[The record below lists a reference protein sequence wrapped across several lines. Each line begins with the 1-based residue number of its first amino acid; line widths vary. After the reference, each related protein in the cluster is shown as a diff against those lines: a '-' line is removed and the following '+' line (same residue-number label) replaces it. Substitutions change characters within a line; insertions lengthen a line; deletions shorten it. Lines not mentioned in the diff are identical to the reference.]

1 MNPPTT
7 IRLRPLER
15 EDLTFVHQL
24 DNNANVMRYWFEEPY
39 ETFAELTHLYD
50 EHIHDQ
56 RERRFVIE
64 CEDG

>member
-56 RERRFVIE
+56 RERRFVI
-64 CEDG
+64 

>member
-1 MNPPTT
+1 MNPQTT

-39 ETFAELTHLYD
+39 ETFAELTHL
-50 EHIHDQ
+50 
-56 RERRFVIE
+56 
-64 CEDG
+64 